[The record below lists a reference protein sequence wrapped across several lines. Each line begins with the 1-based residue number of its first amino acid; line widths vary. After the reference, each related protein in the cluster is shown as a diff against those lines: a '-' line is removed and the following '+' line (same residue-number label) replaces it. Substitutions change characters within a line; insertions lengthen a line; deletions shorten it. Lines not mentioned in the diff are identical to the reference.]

1 MNFIKKYYK
10 YLKPHSWK
18 IFGVFL
24 SGLAFVAFSG
34 VAFWM
39 AADFLQAIFSGDIV
53 VPPKPEGGLT
63 FITLADHLKH
73 YSATVV
79 ATDSPVQTLQ
89 RAILFIVAAF
99 LMKNVALYMQSVL
112 AASVEQHIA
121 KSMRDDLY
129 NSLMS
134 QDLTFFHHRKTGDLV
149 AAGINDI
156 TALNAG
162 LAESF
167 AKLLR
172 DPLNIILFL
181 TLLLSI
187 SWQMTLGAMVIAPIA
202 GLITGFAGSSLK
214 RKSKRTQSK
223 VGVVT
228 SRLNEVLYGMRIVQ
242 AYGGEEHEQR
252 EFDKVTEDHFREALG
267 RERLRRLVPPLE
279 EMVGVVVIAII
290 LIIAGGKVLSGQ
302 WLNPD
307 DFVRFLIMM
316 FGLLT
321 PLVSL
326 AEVQARLKVAEGAA
340 SRVFDLMEEKFE
352 IDEVNDPKPIDD
364 FKSEIKFDNIGL
376 VYGDE
381 RNAALENISI
391 SIKPGEKVVFI
402 GKSGS
407 GKSSLLNMLP
417 RFYDPSSGEISI
429 DGENLKEF
437 SLDDLRRMFGIVT
450 QEVTLFH
457 DTVFKNIAY
466 GQKNITLDQVRLAAK
481 QAHADEFIEE
491 MEEGYETNLG
501 NLGERLS
508 GGQRQ
513 RLSIA
518 RALIQ
523 NPKILLF
530 DEPTSSLDG
539 DVAEEIQHTLNEIG
553 IGRTVI
559 TASHRLTSIQNN
571 ERIILMDSGKIVA
584 DGLHDDLY
592 RNSSLYRDL
601 YDRQAKVA

>member
-1 MNFIKKYYK
+1 MDFLKKYYK
-10 YLKPHSWK
+10 YLKPHSLK
-18 IFGVFL
+18 ILGVFL
-24 SGLAFVAFSG
+24 SGLAFVVFSG
-34 VAFWM
+34 VSFWM

-53 VPPKPEGGLT
+53 VPPKPEGGIT
-63 FITLADHLKH
+63 FLTLADHLKH
-73 YSATVV
+73 YSANMV
-79 ATDSPVQTLQ
+79 ATESAVQTLR
-89 RAILFIVAAF
+89 RAIFFIVVAF
-99 LMKNVALYMQSVL
+99 LMKNVALYIQSVL
-112 AASVEQHIA
+112 AAAVEQNIA

-129 NSLMS
+129 RSLMS
-134 QDLTFFHHRKTGDLV
+134 QDLAFFHHRKTGDLV

-187 SWQMTLGAMVIAPIA
+187 SWQMTLGAIVIAPIA

-223 VGVVT
+223 VGAVT
-228 SRLNEVLYGMRIVQ
+228 SKLNEVLYGMRIVQ
-242 AYGGEEHEQR
+242 AYGGENHER
-252 EFDKVTEDHFREALG
+252 EEFDKVTDDHFKEALG

-279 EMVGVVVIAII
+279 EMVGVVVIAVI
-290 LIIAGGKVLSGQ
+290 LIVAGGKVLNGQ

-326 AEVQARLKVAEGAA
+326 AEVQARIKVAEGAA
-340 SRVFDLMEEKFE
+340 SRVFELMEEKYE
-352 IDEVNDPKPIDD
+352 IDEVSDPKPIDD
-364 FKSEIKFDNIGL
+364 FKENIEFSNIGL
-376 VYGDE
+376 VYGDD
-381 RNAALENISI
+381 RNAALENISLTI
-391 SIKPGEKVVFI
+391 NPGEKVVFV

-429 DGENLKEF
+429 DGENLKEL
-437 SLDDLRRMFGIVT
+437 SLNDLRRMFGIVT

-466 GQKNITLDQVRLAAK
+466 GQKNITLDQVKRAAK

-553 IGRTVI
+553 VGRTVI
-559 TASHRLTSIQNN
+559 TASHRLASIQSD
-571 ERIILMDSGKIVA
+571 ERIILMESGRVVA
-584 DGLHDDLY
+584 DGFHKELY
-592 RNSSLYRDL
+592 ETSKLYRDL
-601 YDRQAKVA
+601 YDRQAKVV